1 MLGVC
6 LLYYALFS
14 CTRVCPVPYFG
25 ILCQAYSLVVASF
38 MVGVHWWQYLSGVM
52 DLPINLPITI
62 NIIAVFI
69 WILFLVAS
77 IYQYLCSLILVFIL
91 LVVIDFKLY
100 EKKNLTTLYF
110 VRE

>member
-14 CTRVCPVPYFG
+14 FTRVCPVPYFG
-25 ILCQAYSLVVASF
+25 ILRQAYSLVVASF

-69 WILFLVAS
+69 WILFLV
-77 IYQYLCSLILVFIL
+77 
-91 LVVIDFKLY
+91 VIDFKLY